1 MKTSMSLNEIEALG
15 FNLEDNLCVYC
26 STTMNKE
33 NRICFNCN
41 EYKSVVNLVEAVGYY
56 GKEILPL

>member
-15 FNLEDNLCVYC
+15 FNLQDNICVYC
-26 STTMNKE
+26 SLTMDRWDK
-33 NRICFNCN
+33 ICRNCR
-41 EYKSVVNLVEAVGYY
+41 EYKSVVNIVEAVGYY